1 MRTIY
6 TVYYENEDEE
16 DLESVAYATDEPF
29 ASGLL
34 NLGLTLPVSDN
45 EMRKW
50 HKVEDDYLTSKG
62 L

>member
-34 NLGLTLPVSDN
+34 TLGLTLPVSDN

-50 HKVEDDYLTSKG
+50 HKTEDDYLTPKG